1 MIKARY
7 KEIKSKTTD
16 TKTIMSIKVIEKSIE
31 SLSKKQKEHFLNYKN
46 FWKTKKCKGKVNKKI

>member
-31 SLSKKQKEHFLNYKN
+31 SLSKKQKEHFMN
-46 FWKTKKCKGKVNKKI
+46 TKFLENKKV